1 MITFENIRTGEKVV
15 FTGEQETNSRNAHM
29 AAYLNA
35 SDLSPNAGVRG
46 QDFGWRLAP
55 EVIAEMDAV
64 RQDYDT
70 LERISKRLGVG
81 IDDIRDFH
89 ILSYVADRSFA
100 QDAKNARKHEPT
112 STDLEDDYRA
122 RVKAAKGNGIMDSAI
137 STNQGETTVEYNEA
151 AERGQKLAAQN
162 SKAAA
167 KADKSNDVQTA
178 PAVEETPNKGVKP
191 AEDKSSDTKK

>member
-1 MITFENIRTGEKVV
+1 MITFENIRTGEKVT

-35 SDLSPNAGVRG
+35 SDLSPNAGTRG

-55 EVIAEMDAV
+55 EVIAEMEAV

-100 QDAKNARKHEPT
+100 QDAKNARVNEPT
-112 STDLEDDYRA
+112 STELEDDYRA
-122 RVKAAKGNGIMDSAI
+122 RVRAAKEGATI
-137 STNQGETTVEYNEA
+137 SNVNITNKGENLVEYNEA
-151 AERGQKLAAQN
+151 ADRGRELAKAN
-162 SKAAA
+162 EKAAKVVA
-167 KADKSNDVQTA
+167 KETA
-178 PAVEETPNKGVKP
+178 PVVEETPEVETPAENKGVK
-191 AEDKSSDTKK
+191 ADTAKK

>member
-1 MITFENIRTGEKVV
+1 MITFENISTGEIVT
-15 FTGEQETNSRNAHM
+15 FTGEQEANARNAHM

-55 EVIAEMDAV
+55 EVIAEMDEV
-64 RQDYDT
+64 REDYDT

-100 QDAKNARKHEPT
+100 QDAKNARVNQPT
-112 STDLEDDYRA
+112 SSELEDDYRA
-122 RVKAAKGNGIMDSAI
+122 RVKAAKGGKIEEQ
-137 STNQGETTVEYNEA
+137 TNKGENLVEYNEA
-151 AERGQKLAAQN
+151 AERGQKLAAEN
-162 SKAAA
+162 AKKETKTAPVVEKAPVTEDKAATAEPA
-167 KADKSNDVQTA
+167 KK
-178 PAVEETPNKGVKP
+178 
-191 AEDKSSDTKK
+191 

>member
-1 MITFENIRTGEKVV
+1 MIKFENIRTGEVV
-15 FTGEQETNSRNAHM
+15 EFTGEQEVNARNAHM

-55 EVIAEMDAV
+55 EVIAEMEAV
-64 RQDYDT
+64 RQDYES

-100 QDAKNARKHEPT
+100 EDAKAARVNQP
-112 STDLEDDYRA
+112 SSSDLEDDYRA
-122 RVKAAKGNGIMDSAI
+122 RVKAAKAPKED
-137 STNQGETTVEYNEA
+137 
-151 AERGQKLAAQN
+151 
-162 SKAAA
+162 A
-167 KADKSNDVQTA
+167 KIEVPT
-178 PAVEETPNKGVKP
+178 
-191 AEDKSSDTKK
+191 TKKEK

>member
-1 MITFENIRTGEKVV
+1 MITFENIKTGEKVV
-15 FTGEQETNSRNAHM
+15 FTGEQEVNSRNAHM

-55 EVIAEMDAV
+55 EVIAEMEAV
-64 RQDYDT
+64 RGDFELLD
-70 LERISKRLGVG
+70 RISRRIGIG

-100 QDAKNARKHEPT
+100 EDAKRARVNVPT

-122 RVKAAKGNGIMDSAI
+122 RVKAAK
-137 STNQGETTVEYNEA
+137 QGSNPEVLKVTT
-151 AERGQKLAAQN
+151 
-162 SKAAA
+162 
-167 KADKSNDVQTA
+167 
-178 PAVEETPNKGVKP
+178 PVEEQSFKVTTTKDDANVKLEVP
-191 AEDKSSDTKK
+191 TTKKEK